1 MEMLIGAALLGLIP
15 AAIAH
20 SKGQN
25 FAMWWIYGAAIFIV
39 ALPHALFIRPGAPQ
53 AVLASH
59 GDRRPATSSLHAYAP
74 HAAPPVSRDE
84 LRHWFGPR

>member
-1 MEMLIGAALLGLIP
+1 METTLLSVALLGLIP

-25 FAMWWIYGAAIFIV
+25 FAMWWIYGLLIWPVAIIHSLV
-39 ALPHALFIRPGAPQ
+39 IKPGAPQ

-59 GDRRPATSSLHAYAP
+59 ANRSAAPGAYGTV
-74 HAAPPVSRDE
+74 PPVSRDE